1 LVKIQAIYRRLLM
14 KKRRATS
21 LLCTL
26 CCIVGTIFLCP
37 AAEAKGQSRQTIN
50 GTVFAIGRGR
60 RVGSS
65 SGPFRLIVN
74 RYTTPGEVREL
85 NDALQR
91 DGQDGLLKTLSKM
104 DAGRVQ
110 IGAGVGVTAGAV
122 IADPW
127 GEGGTKLT
135 VLYER
140 YPSISE
146 LRYGA
151 RSADYRVGYAE
162 IFLDAR
168 GRGEG
173 TLITAARVR
182 LRDGNTW
189 EVEDFG
195 VYPARLM
202 GLRASGQVPAR

>member
-1 LVKIQAIYRRLLM
+1 M
-14 KKRRATS
+14 EKRRAIIM
-21 LLCTL
+21 LCAL
-26 CCIVGTIFLCP
+26 CCAAGLALAYP
-37 AAEAKGQSRQTIN
+37 AAGAKVESRLTIN
-50 GTVFAIGRGR
+50 GTVYAIGGGR
-60 RVGSS
+60 RAGSW

-74 RYTTPGEVREL
+74 SYTTPGQVREL

-91 DGQDGLLKTLSKM
+91 DGQDGLLKALSKL
-104 DAGRVQ
+104 DAGRIQ
-110 IGAGVGVTAGAV
+110 LGSGVGVTANAV
-122 IADPW
+122 IADQW

-140 YPSISE
+140 NVRFSE
-146 LRYGA
+146 LRYGT

-162 IFLDAR
+162 IFLDR
-168 GRGEG
+168 NGKGQG
-173 TLITAARVR
+173 TMIPAARVR

-202 GLRASGQVPAR
+202 GLRASGRVTPG